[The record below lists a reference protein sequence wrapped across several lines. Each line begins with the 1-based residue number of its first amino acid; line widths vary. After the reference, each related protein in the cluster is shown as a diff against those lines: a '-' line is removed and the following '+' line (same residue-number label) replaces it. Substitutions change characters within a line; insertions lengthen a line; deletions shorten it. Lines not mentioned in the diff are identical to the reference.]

1 MKLPIKTRVLQY
13 GIDKNAPFD
22 AAEVAEVL
30 EKEYKGERT
39 ATKKNIEKIISTY
52 CGVGIM
58 KAVSIEFADG
68 SESEL
73 ALTYKVMEFG
83 KNCKKMIPDV

>member
-22 AAEVAEVL
+22 AAEIAAAF
-30 EKEYKGERT
+30 EKEYKGEKT
-39 ATKKNIEKIISTY
+39 AARKNIEKIISTY

-58 KAVSIEFADG
+58 KAVSIEFAEG
-68 SESEL
+68 SETEL
-73 ALTYKVMEFG
+73 ALTYKVTEFG
-83 KNCKKMIPDV
+83 KSCEKMIPGA